1 MSLPGGLALTLID
14 GKETLIVADDY
25 AVRHID
31 PKTGDVWATVDLA
44 EFMDP
49 ANATDVAAT
58 EDIVVLSDIKQSRV
72 YMLDRAS
79 GKTLQKWKRITT
91 PYGLALTD
99 TGEPI
104 VALFESGQLI
114 KLSLTDR
121 KARDVIATGLRG
133 PVGLTRGGADTLYV
147 TEALAGTVSKI
158 TISTGAKAVIATG
171 LAQPEGLTMLSNG
184 HLAVVEAN
192 TRQVTAI
199 DPATGEASLLAGN
212 LPIGAVVPGTPQPV
226 HVPTGIAAGSDDT
239 LYLSSD
245 VDRSVLKLTRN

>member
-1 MSLPGGLALTLID
+1 MYRVNAETGSTELIASVAPPIDSLAVGNDDALYISQPARSTIIRVDPVSGEQIPVVTGKMSLPGGLALTLID

-171 LAQPEGLTMLSNG
+171 LAQPEGLTRLING
-184 HLAVVEAN
+184 HLAFV
-192 TRQVTAI
+192 
-199 DPATGEASLLAGN
+199 
-212 LPIGAVVPGTPQPV
+212 
-226 HVPTGIAAGSDDT
+226 
-239 LYLSSD
+239 
-245 VDRSVLKLTRN
+245 